1 MSILS
6 FLFGNKDKRV
16 LRKLGSV
23 VNSINDLEQNFGSFT
38 DEELK
43 NTTSKLKER
52 LSEGSSLED
61 LMPEAFAAV
70 RESSKRFLGLRHY
83 DCQLIGGAI
92 LNEGMIAEMATG
104 EGKTLVATL
113 PCYLNALTGKSVI
126 VVTANEYL
134 AKRDA
139 NWMAPIFEGLGMNV
153 GYITPELNPLEKKE
167 NYAKDIV
174 YATNNE
180 LGFDYLRDN
189 MVLREEDRLQRDP
202 YFVVVDEVDSIL
214 IDEARTPLIIS
225 GVAEDNGPLYK
236 KLKPVVKS
244 LTEEEFDFEKEE
256 VVKAGDFTI
265 DLQSRSIEITENGH
279 EKIENYL
286 KQNNLLEDSVSLYAS
301 ENLKLLNMVQALV
314 RAETLFEKNTDYI
327 VQNGKVI
334 LIDTNSGR
342 AMPGRRLSD
351 GVHQA
356 LELKE
361 NLDIQVES
369 QTLASTTFQNFF
381 RMFEKLSGM
390 TGTAKTEAREFD
402 EIYSL
407 EAISI
412 PTNLPMVREDK
423 NDKIYLTEEEK
434 NDAIIDEI
442 KTYHEKG
449 NPILVGT
456 ISVENSEVLSKK
468 LDTLNI
474 PHRVLNAKQNQQEA
488 EIISQ
493 AGKEKAVTIATNMA
507 GRGTDIVLGGFPE
520 SETARKEIVELGG
533 LHVIGTE
540 RHESRR
546 IDNQLRG
553 RSGRQ
558 GDPGSSQ
565 FFLSLD
571 DGLLKIFAPDR
582 MKALMQSFGGM
593 KKGESIE
600 HKMLTNSIE
609 RAQRRVEG
617 RNFDIR
623 KRILEFDDVL
633 NEQRQ
638 VIYKQRK
645 EILEDKDLDDLISNM
660 RADVLSSTFEAH
672 IPEYEIETNWKVD
685 ELTNILE
692 SEFNLQFNLKAELEN
707 SESNTQEVLNKLLD
721 FADEVYLEKRNKFPN
736 VYSQLENQ
744 IILQVID
751 QSWKNH
757 INQLDSLRQNIG
769 FRSYAGKDPRLEYK
783 REAFEMFEQL
793 LETIKKEST
802 RFLCRVEVKPE
813 DEQEIEKMKSR
824 EVLEKT
830 KTVHEN
836 SPSAFMDNS
845 VSNQQVSNNDQP
857 VEGNRR
863 LRRLQAKAN
872 RKKKKR

>member
-23 VNSINDLEQNFGSFT
+23 VNSINDLEQNFNSFT

-52 LSEGSSLED
+52 LSEGSSLEE

-113 PCYLNALTGKSVI
+113 PCYLNALSGKSVI

-153 GYITPELNPLEKKE
+153 GYVTPELNPLEKKE
-167 NYAKDIV
+167 NYAKDVV

-225 GVAEDNGPLYK
+225 GVAEDNGPLYR

-256 VVKAGDFTI
+256 VEKAGDFTI
-265 DLQSRSIEITENGH
+265 DLQSRSIEITETGH

-301 ENLKLLNMVQALV
+301 ENLKLLNMVQALI

-423 NDKIYLTEEEK
+423 NDKIYLTEDEK

-468 LDTLNI
+468 LDSLSI

-660 RADVLSSTFEAH
+660 RADVLSSTFELH
-672 IPEYEIETNWKVD
+672 IPEYEIENNWKVD

-707 SESNTQEVLNKLLD
+707 AESNTQEVLNKLLD
-721 FADEVYLEKRNKFPN
+721 FADETYLEKRNKFPN

-845 VSNQQVSNNDQP
+845 GSNQQASNNDQP

>member
-167 NYAKDIV
+167 NYAKDVV

-327 VQNGKVI
+327 VQNGKVV

-692 SEFNLQFNLKAELEN
+692 SEFNLKFNLKAELEN

-721 FADEVYLEKRNKFPN
+721 FADKIYLEKRNKFPS

-744 IILQVID
+744 IILEVID

-813 DEQEIEKMKSR
+813 DEPEIENMKSR
-824 EVLEKT
+824 GVLEKT
-830 KTVHEN
+830 KTVNEN

>member
-1 MSILS
+1 MSLLS
-6 FLFGNKDKRV
+6 YFFGNKDKRILKSFSKDV
-16 LRKLGSV
+16 KAINNLEEEFSSLSDDELRNKT
-23 VNSINDLEQNFGSFT
+23 LEFKE
-38 DEELK
+38 DLK
-43 NTTSKLKER
+43 NGK
-52 LSEGSSLED
+52 SLED
-61 LMPEAFAAV
+61 IKPYAFAAV
-70 RESSKRFLGLRHY
+70 RESSKRNIGLRHF
-83 DCQLIGGAI
+83 DCQLIGGGI
-92 LNEGMIAEMATG
+92 LNEGLIAEMATG

-113 PCYLNALTGKSVI
+113 PCYLNALTERSVI

-139 NWMAPIFEGLGMNV
+139 EWMKPIFSGLDMTV
-153 GYITPELNPLEKKE
+153 GHITPDLDGSQKKE
-167 NYAKDIV
+167 NYKKDIV

-214 IDEARTPLIIS
+214 IDEARTPLVIS

-236 KLKPVVKS
+236 KLRPILS
-244 LTEEEFDFEKEE
+244 TLQEEELIDAESDEPIG
-256 VVKAGDFTI
+256 AGDYI
-265 DLQSRSIEITENGH
+265 VDLQSRSIDITENGH
-279 EKIENYL
+279 EKIESYL
-286 KQNNLLEDSVSLYAS
+286 KDNNLLEKSLSLYAS
-301 ENLKLLNMVQALV
+301 ENLKLLNMVQALL
-314 RAETLFEKNTDYI
+314 RAEVLFEKNTDYI
-327 VQNGKVI
+327 VQNGQVV
-334 LIDTNSGR
+334 LIDSNSGR

-361 NLDIQVES
+361 RLEIQVES

-390 TGTAKTEAREFD
+390 TGTAKTEAREFE
-402 EIYSL
+402 EIYGLSS
-407 EAISI
+407 ISI
-412 PTNLPMVREDK
+412 PTNLPMIRDDK

-434 NDAIIDEI
+434 YEAIINDISE
-442 KTYHEKG
+442 YHQKG

-456 ISVENSEVLSKK
+456 ISVENSELLSNK
-468 LDTLNI
+468 LNQQNI

-493 AGKEKAVTIATNMA
+493 AGKMGAVTIATNMA
-507 GRGTDIVLGGFPE
+507 GRGTDIVLGGLPE
-520 SETARKEIVELGG
+520 NTENRKQVVESGG
-533 LHVIGTE
+533 LHVVGTE

-571 DGLLKIFAPDR
+571 DGLLKIFAPER
-582 MKALMQSFGGM
+582 MKSLMQSFGGM

-617 RNFDIR
+617 RNFDMR

-645 EILEDKDLDDLISNM
+645 EILEDTELKDLILSM
-660 RADVLSSTFEAH
+660 REEVLSKVFELH
-672 IPEYEIETNWKVD
+672 VPEYEIEVNWQTEGLTELLLNDFNLNFDIKNKLQDNESEPIRVLD
-685 ELTNILE
+685 ELLI
-692 SEFNLQFNLKAELEN
+692 
-707 SESNTQEVLNKLLD
+707 
-721 FADEVYLEKRNKFPN
+721 FANDSYEEKVKNFPD

-757 INQLDSLRQNIG
+757 INQLDYLRQNIG

-802 RFLCRVEVKPE
+802 KFLCKVEVKPE
-813 DEQEIEKMKSR
+813 DEEEINKMGNKKIMNETKSS
-824 EVLEKT
+824 
-830 KTVHEN
+830 HEN
-836 SPSAFMDNS
+836 SPSAFS
-845 VSNQQVSNNDQP
+845 SNNLSKGETKSTPQ
-857 VEGNRR
+857 EGNRR
-863 LRRLQAKAN
+863 QRRLQAKAKRN
-872 RKKKKR
+872 KRKR

>member
-1 MSILS
+1 MSLLS
-6 FLFGNKDKRV
+6 YFFGNKDKRILKSFSKDV
-16 LRKLGSV
+16 KAINNLEEEFSSLSDDELRNKT
-23 VNSINDLEQNFGSFT
+23 LEFKE
-38 DEELK
+38 DLK
-43 NTTSKLKER
+43 NGKN
-52 LSEGSSLED
+52 LED
-61 LMPEAFAAV
+61 IKPYAFAAV
-70 RESSKRFLGLRHY
+70 RESSKRNIGLRHF
-83 DCQLIGGAI
+83 DCQLIGGGI
-92 LNEGMIAEMATG
+92 LNEGLIAEMATG

-113 PCYLNALTGKSVI
+113 PCYLNALTERSVI

-139 NWMAPIFEGLGMNV
+139 EWMKPIFSGLDMTV
-153 GYITPELNPLEKKE
+153 GHITPDLDGSQKKE
-167 NYAKDIV
+167 NYKKDIV

-214 IDEARTPLIIS
+214 IDEARTPLVIS

-236 KLKPVVKS
+236 KLRPILS
-244 LTEEEFDFEKEE
+244 TLQEEELIDEE
-256 VVKAGDFTI
+256 SDEPIGAGDYI
-265 DLQSRSIEITENGH
+265 VDLQSRSIDITENGH
-279 EKIENYL
+279 EKIESYL
-286 KQNNLLEDSVSLYAS
+286 KDNNLLEKSLSLYAS
-301 ENLKLLNMVQALV
+301 ENLKLLNMVQALL
-314 RAETLFEKNTDYI
+314 RAEVLFEKNTDYI
-327 VQNGKVI
+327 VQNGQVV
-334 LIDTNSGR
+334 LIDSNSGR

-361 NLDIQVES
+361 RLEIQVES

-390 TGTAKTEAREFD
+390 TGTAKTEAREFE
-402 EIYSL
+402 EIYGLSS
-407 EAISI
+407 ISI
-412 PTNLPMVREDK
+412 PTNLPMIRDDK

-434 NDAIIDEI
+434 YEAIINDISE
-442 KTYHEKG
+442 YHQKG

-456 ISVENSEVLSKK
+456 ISVENSELLSNK
-468 LDTLNI
+468 LNQQNI

-493 AGKEKAVTIATNMA
+493 AGKMGAVTIATNMA
-507 GRGTDIVLGGFPE
+507 GRGTDIVLGGLPE
-520 SETARKEIVELGG
+520 NTENRKQVVESGG
-533 LHVIGTE
+533 LHVVGTE

-571 DGLLKIFAPDR
+571 DGLLKIFAPER
-582 MKALMQSFGGM
+582 MKSLMQSFGGM

-617 RNFDIR
+617 RNFDMR

-645 EILEDKDLDDLISNM
+645 EILEDTELKDLILSM
-660 RADVLSSTFEAH
+660 REEVLSKVFELH
-672 IPEYEIETNWKVD
+672 VPEYEIEVNWQTEGLTELLLNDFNLNFDIKNKLQDNESEPTKVLD
-685 ELTNILE
+685 ELLI
-692 SEFNLQFNLKAELEN
+692 
-707 SESNTQEVLNKLLD
+707 
-721 FADEVYLEKRNKFPN
+721 FANDSYEEKVKNFPD

-757 INQLDSLRQNIG
+757 INQLDYLRQNIG

-802 RFLCRVEVKPE
+802 KFLCKVEVKPE
-813 DEQEIEKMKSR
+813 DEEEINKMGNKKIMNETKSS
-824 EVLEKT
+824 
-830 KTVHEN
+830 HEN
-836 SPSAFMDNS
+836 SPSAFS
-845 VSNQQVSNNDQP
+845 SNNLSKGETKSIPQ
-857 VEGNRR
+857 EGNRR
-863 LRRLQAKAN
+863 QRRLQAKAKRN
-872 RKKKKR
+872 KRKR

>member
-1 MSILS
+1 MSLLS
-6 FLFGNKDKRV
+6 YFFGNKDKRILKSFSKDV
-16 LRKLGSV
+16 KA
-23 VNSINDLEQNFGSFT
+23 INDLEEEFSSLSD
-38 DEELK
+38 DELRNKTLEFKEDLK
-43 NTTSKLKER
+43 NGK
-52 LSEGSSLED
+52 SLED
-61 LMPEAFAAV
+61 IKPYAFAAV
-70 RESSKRFLGLRHY
+70 RESSKRNIGLRHF
-83 DCQLIGGAI
+83 DCQLIGGGI
-92 LNEGMIAEMATG
+92 LNEGLIAEMATG

-113 PCYLNALTGKSVI
+113 PCYLNALTERSVI

-139 NWMAPIFEGLGMNV
+139 EWMKPIFSGLDMTV
-153 GYITPELNPLEKKE
+153 GHITPDLDGSKKKE
-167 NYAKDIV
+167 NYKKDIV

-214 IDEARTPLIIS
+214 IDEARTPLVIS

-236 KLKPVVKS
+236 KLRPILS
-244 LTEEEFDFEKEE
+244 TLQEEELIDAESDEPIG
-256 VVKAGDFTI
+256 AGDYI
-265 DLQSRSIEITENGH
+265 VDLQSRSIDITENGH
-279 EKIENYL
+279 EKIESYL
-286 KQNNLLEDSVSLYAS
+286 KDNNLLEKSLSLYAS
-301 ENLKLLNMVQALV
+301 ENLKLLNMVQALL
-314 RAETLFEKNTDYI
+314 RAEVLFEKNTDYI
-327 VQNGKVI
+327 VQNGQVV
-334 LIDTNSGR
+334 LIDSNSGR

-361 NLDIQVES
+361 RLEIQVES

-390 TGTAKTEAREFD
+390 TGTAKTEAREFE
-402 EIYSL
+402 EIYGLSS
-407 EAISI
+407 ISI
-412 PTNLPMVREDK
+412 PTNLPMIRDDK

-434 NDAIIDEI
+434 YEAIINDISE
-442 KTYHEKG
+442 YHQKG

-456 ISVENSEVLSKK
+456 ISVENSELLSNK
-468 LDTLNI
+468 LNQQNI

-493 AGKEKAVTIATNMA
+493 AGKMGAVTIATNMA
-507 GRGTDIVLGGFPE
+507 GRGTDIVLGGLPE
-520 SETARKEIVELGG
+520 NTENRKQVVESGG
-533 LHVIGTE
+533 LHVVGTE

-571 DGLLKIFAPDR
+571 DGLLKIFAPER
-582 MKALMQSFGGM
+582 MKSLMQSFGGM

-617 RNFDIR
+617 RNFDMR

-645 EILEDKDLDDLISNM
+645 EILEDTELKDLILSM
-660 RADVLSSTFEAH
+660 REEVLSKAFELH
-672 IPEYEIETNWKVD
+672 VPEYEIEVNWQTEGLTELLLNDFNLNFDIKNKLQDNESEPIRVLD
-685 ELTNILE
+685 ELLI
-692 SEFNLQFNLKAELEN
+692 
-707 SESNTQEVLNKLLD
+707 
-721 FADEVYLEKRNKFPN
+721 FANDSYEEKVKNFPD

-757 INQLDSLRQNIG
+757 INQLDYLRQNIG

-802 RFLCRVEVKPE
+802 KFLCKVEVKPE
-813 DEQEIEKMKSR
+813 DEEEINKMGNKKIMNETKSS
-824 EVLEKT
+824 
-830 KTVHEN
+830 HEN
-836 SPSAFMDNS
+836 SPSAFS
-845 VSNQQVSNNDQP
+845 SNNLSKDETKSIPQ
-857 VEGNRR
+857 EGNRR
-863 LRRLQAKAN
+863 QRRLQAKAKRN
-872 RKKKKR
+872 KRKR